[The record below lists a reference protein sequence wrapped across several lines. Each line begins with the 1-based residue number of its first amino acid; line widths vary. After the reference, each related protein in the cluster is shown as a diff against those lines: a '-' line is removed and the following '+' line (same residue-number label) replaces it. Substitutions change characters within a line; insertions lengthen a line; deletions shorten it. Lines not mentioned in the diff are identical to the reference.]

1 MKEQILEN
9 YINKGIRTKTELF
22 FGRGSRVEIKRVF
35 PLSQKKV
42 MQVEIHVKFTDPEVS
57 MDYWPQ
63 NINWLVEEAWEFV
76 HGKGTQCVVQS
87 SYDIL

>member
-1 MKEQILEN
+1 MREKILES
-9 YINKGIRTKTELF
+9 YINNGIRTKLELF
-22 FGRGSRVEIKRVF
+22 FGRGSTVEIKRVF
-35 PLSQKKV
+35 PLTQKKIT
-42 MQVEIHVKFTDPEVS
+42 QVEIHVRFTDPEVS
-57 MDYWPQ
+57 ISYWPQ